1 MPEFSRPAAALSCD
15 LAVIGG
21 GVVGLWAA
29 RLAAA
34 RGLSVVLCERDR
46 LGSGASGGVLG
57 ALMPHMPERWN
68 GKKQFQFEALVTLPR
83 ALEDL
88 EAETGISAGYRRI
101 GRLMPLSESRHRQ
114 MALERCEDARQN
126 WRSDEAADLSWSVID
141 APLFAG
147 WPAADASPQGVVLET
162 LSARL
167 DPRRLCQA
175 LATAVRNST
184 RVRVMEQVTVT
195 TVGDRT
201 IRLADGTGIAAGSV
215 IVAAGEGSFGLLSP
229 LVDVPAPAIGI
240 PVKGQAALLR
250 AGRVPEDRPLVFH
263 DGVYVVPH
271 AGGLVAV
278 GSTSENVFERPFETD
293 HRLDDVL
300 ARASMLCPELR
311 DCEVVE
317 RWAGLRP
324 KAIGRDP
331 MIGVVSQSRRVIA
344 ATGGFK
350 ITLGIAH
357 RMAAAAVGL
366 GTGAETV
373 PIPESFTPK
382 AHLAKARRQ
391 EKSTPLGG
399 SA

>member
-1 MPEFSRPAAALSCD
+1 MPDNSRPAAALSCD
-15 LAVIGG
+15 LVVIGG
-21 GVVGLWAA
+21 GVVGLWVA

-46 LGSGASGGVLG
+46 PGSGASGGVLG

-68 GKKQFQFEALVTLPR
+68 GKKQFQFDALVTLPR
-83 ALEDL
+83 ALEEL
-88 EAETGISAGYRRI
+88 EAETGISVGYRRV
-101 GRLMPLSESRHRQ
+101 GRLMPLMEARHRE
-114 MALERCEDARQN
+114 MASERCENARQN
-126 WRSDEAADLSWSVID
+126 WHSSEAPDLAWSVID
-141 APLFAG
+141 VPLFAD
-147 WPAADASPQGVVLET
+147 WPAADASPQGAVLET

-167 DPRRLCQA
+167 DPRRLCLA
-175 LATAVRNST
+175 LETAIRKSD
-184 RVRVMEQVTVT
+184 RVRVLEGATVT
-195 TVGDRT
+195 AVTEDQ
-201 IRLADGTGIAAGSV
+201 IFMADGTTVSAGAV
-215 IVAAGEGSFGLLSP
+215 IVAAGEGIFGLLSP
-229 LVDVPAPAIGI
+229 LVEVPAPAIGM

-250 AGRVPEDRPLVFH
+250 GGIAEDRPLVFH

-271 AGGLVAV
+271 AGGFVAV
-278 GSTSENVFERPFETD
+278 GSTSENVFAEPFETD

-331 MIGVVSQSRRVIA
+331 MIGLVPQSRRVIA

-366 GTGAETV
+366 VTGAATV
-373 PIPESFTPK
+373 PIPDSFTVE

-391 EKSTPLGG
+391 EKSTPPEG